1 MGIDETY
8 LDQLQQQGLGKNV
21 KVLAPE
27 TDAGVRISQQSGALT
42 VINRPPH
49 PNATKVFV
57 NWLLSRDGQNVWS
70 KLTQENSRRLD
81 VTEGP
86 RETRPDPNRQYR
98 GDVAREDLLY
108 LPNRCVEIGQEL
120 VK

>member
-21 KVLAPE
+21 RVLAPE
-27 TDAGVRISQQSGALT
+27 TDAGVRISQQSGAVSL
-42 VINRPPH
+42 INNPPH
-49 PNATKVFV
+49 PNAAKVFL
-57 NWLLSRDGQNVWS
+57 NWLLSKDGQSAWS
-70 KLTQENSRRLD
+70 RITQENSRRLD

-86 RETRPDPNRQYR
+86 RDTRPDPNRRYH

-108 LPNRCVEIGQEL
+108 LPNKCVELGREL
-120 VK
+120 VR